1 MSRGRKTAA
10 ALVAL
15 TLLAAACGD
24 DDSDEASQPSGS
36 GSGSENESGGAG
48 GLELDDPVKVVLLAE
63 TTGESEVAVPFLAD
77 GAQMAI
83 DELNADGGVGGQ
95 DVEYER
101 VSAPLDGAQAE
112 TALLTA
118 VEEEPTAMLGL
129 PSSGQVLAVAQRVG
143 DAQIPMLYGATAE
156 QALVGADDSIANDF
170 GFLLRPPQREISG
183 ALVRFVGESLGIEN
197 IGLICVNNPF
207 GDAGCGVAETTAE
220 EIGANIVASETVEQ
234 DATDFSSTVV
244 ELRDAGAEA
253 VVSYVFPNAVG
264 AVHNSLA
271 DNDLDVPHI
280 SGSSSLIAFT
290 GAITSGNFD
299 NLYGV
304 DDCAPGAEDDAAANE
319 WATAFEEEFGYPAN
333 YLAAEAYDGVKL
345 IAAAVEAAGSSEPAA
360 VRDAIAEI
368 SYDGVCDDYRGE
380 PSQGLNHKVVAVSF
394 AGEQVS
400 AEETYE
406 LEDYGS

>member
-1 MSRGRKTAA
+1 MLRTWGRSPVGALVCAA
-10 ALVAL
+10 ALAASSGCK
-15 TLLAAACGD
+15 TSSTGSTGGAAAAAEIVLG
-24 DDSDEASQPSGS
+24 EYGS
-36 GSGSENESGGAG
+36 MTGSEANFGQSTHNGI
-48 GLELDDPVKVVLLAE
+48 
-63 TTGESEVAVPFLAD
+63 TMAV
-77 GAQMAI
+77 
-83 DELNADGGVGGQ
+83 DELNAAGGVGGQ
-95 DVEYER
+95 DVDYER

-112 TALLTA
+112 TALLSA
-118 VEEEPTAMLGL
+118 LEEEPTAMLGL

-143 DAQIPMLYGATAE
+143 DGQVPMLYDATAE

-170 GFLLRPPQREISG
+170 GFLLRPPQSEISA
-183 ALVRFVGESLGIEN
+183 ALVRFVAESLGVED
-197 IGLICVNNPF
+197 IGLVCVNNPF
-207 GDAGCGVAETTAE
+207 GDAGCGVAEATADE
-220 EIGANIVASETVEQ
+220 VGANIVATETVEQ
-234 DATDFSSTVV
+234 DATDFSGTVV
-244 ELRDAGAEA
+244 ELKDAGAEA

-264 AVHNSLA
+264 ALHNALA

-290 GAITSGNFD
+290 GAITSGSFA

-304 DDCAPGAEDDAAANE
+304 DDCAPGAEDDAAASE

-345 IAAAVEAAGSSEPAA
+345 IAAAVEAAGSADPAA

-380 PSQGLNHKVVAVSF
+380 PSQGLNHKLVAVSF
-394 AGEQVS
+394 ADEKVN

-406 LEDYGS
+406 LDDHDS